1 MAKKDKRKTLVY
13 LIPEGETRDSHTY
26 HYTALKTKRLTI
38 ENIKLKLRK
47 YNPVKR
53 KHEMFVE
60 AKITPTPEKANGF
73 FRQLLKVRF
82 NLYEGRKTRMCR
94 F

>member
-1 MAKKDKRKTLVY
+1 VASSSSRRKDIVY

-26 HYTALKTKRLTI
+26 HYTLQKTKS
-38 ENIKLKLRK
+38 LKGQKVKFKK

-60 AKITPTPEKANGF
+60 VKAPGHN
-73 FRQLLKVRF
+73 
-82 NLYEGRKTRMCR
+82 
-94 F
+94 